1 MVISVLQLI
10 NHSSVKSSSSVVE
23 EAEEP
28 IPLKAFQIHGQLEEV
43 AVATFDISQTFH
55 SGNERRE

>member
-1 MVISVLQLI
+1 
-10 NHSSVKSSSSVVE
+10 VVE